1 MVLLRVDPGLVIWLW
16 ITFGLVVLV
25 LRLTAWDRIIGAL
38 DKRRERVTSEL
49 ENARLAGEKAAA
61 MLREYE
67 EKIREGRSEAARII
81 EQARSDASRL
91 REEMERQAGQDIM
104 ALKARADL
112 EIQKAREEAELALRD
127 HIVGLSFS
135 VAEALLK
142 RETAS
147 ADNRAF
153 VEEFADKLTSVSGR
167 TAGG

>member
-16 ITFGLVVLV
+16 ITFGLVLLI

-38 DKRRERVTSEL
+38 DKRREKVSSEL
-49 ENARLAGEKAAA
+49 ENARLAGEKAAM

-81 EQARSDASRL
+81 EQARSEASRL
-91 REEMERQAGQDIM
+91 REEMERQAGQDILEM
-104 ALKARADL
+104 KARADL
-112 EIQKAREEAELALRD
+112 EIHKAREEAELALRD

-153 VEEFADKLTSVSGR
+153 VEEFADKLTSA
-167 TAGG
+167 AGKGS